1 VIVDNTK
8 TPLENVINLINE
20 TNGTTFTADDFVL
33 SELTQTDFS
42 GDITV
47 KNSTLLVTCTLNNE
61 FYGSQTLAFRRLYVQ
76 EIIKSDRYA
85 LQPGDTLN
93 SIRQMIA
100 DRYKMIATELEWDI
114 PTLDVDPGETKTYTL
129 KATDTSQVYLGQLP
143 IEITNNQ
150 SA

>member
-1 VIVDNTK
+1 MIVDNTK

-47 KNSTLLVTCTLNNE
+47 KNSTILVTCTLNNE
-61 FYGSQTLAFRRLYVQ
+61 FYGSQTLAFRRLYVE

-85 LQPGDTLN
+85 LQAGDTLD
-93 SIRQMIA
+93 SIRQMVA
-100 DRYKMIATELEWDI
+100 DRYKLIGTELEWDL
-114 PTLDVDPGETKTYTL
+114 PTLDVSPGETKVYTL
-129 KATDTSQVYLGQLP
+129 RAVEGSKVYLGGLP
-143 IEITNNQ
+143 VSISNNQ
-150 SA
+150 AA

>member
-1 VIVDNTK
+1 MIVDNTK

-93 SIRQMIA
+93 TIRQMIA

-114 PTLDVDPGETKTYTL
+114 PTLDIDPGETKTYTL
-129 KATDTSQVYLGQLP
+129 QAIDTSKVYLGQLP
-143 IEITNNQ
+143 IQITNNQ

>member
-1 VIVDNTK
+1 MIVDNTK

-76 EIIKSDRYA
+76 EIVKSDRYA
-85 LQPGDTLN
+85 LQPGDTLVK
-93 SIRQMIA
+93 IRDMIA
-100 DRYKMIATELEWDI
+100 TRYKMIPTELEWDLEV
-114 PTLDVDPGETKTYTL
+114 LDVEPGETKTYTL
-129 KATDTSQVYLGQLP
+129 KAIETSQVYLGALP
-143 IEITNNQ
+143 IEISNNQ

>member
-1 VIVDNTK
+1 MIVDNTK

-150 SA
+150 AA

>member
-1 VIVDNTK
+1 MIVDNTK

-47 KNSTLLVTCTLNNE
+47 KNSSLLVTCTLNNE
-61 FYGSQTLAFRRLYVQ
+61 FYGSQTLAFRRLYIQ

-85 LQPGDTLN
+85 LQPDDTLD

-100 DRYKMIATELEWDI
+100 DRYKLIFAELEWDL
-114 PTLDVDPGETKTYTL
+114 PTLDVAPGETKTYTL
-129 KATDTSQVYLGQLP
+129 KAVDTSQVYLGSLP